1 MRLRR
6 SQQAVTAGTYRTVA
20 VMLESQAAADVEV
33 GRHSSYTALSQK
45 GAITMCH
52 QTLIDRSLQAAL
64 RCSLLFLLGL
74 VGSFAHAQAP
84 AQEQA
89 LTRTARD
96 AQLKWGPCPPFL
108 PKGCGIAVLHGDPA
122 KDNVDVFFKVP
133 SKSTIPLHWH
143 TSAERMVLVAGELHV
158 TYDGQKTAVLRPG
171 TYAYGP
177 AKRPHKGFCASAV
190 PCVLFIAFE
199 SPLDAVPIESTKK

>member
-1 MRLRR
+1 MF
-6 SQQAVTAGTYRTVA
+6 QP
-20 VMLESQAAADVEV
+20 
-33 GRHSSYTALSQK
+33 
-45 GAITMCH
+45 
-52 QTLIDRSLQAAL
+52 TLINLL
-64 RCSLLFLLGL
+64 RCSLLFLSSLI
-74 VGSFAHAQAP
+74 GSVANAQVA

-89 LTRTARD
+89 LTRTAGGAD
-96 AQLKWGPCPPFL
+96 LKWAPCPPFL

-133 SKSTIPLHWH
+133 GNSTIPLHWH

-158 TYDGQKTAVLRPG
+158 TYDGQKTAVLKPG

-177 AKRPHKGFCASAV
+177 AKQPHKAFCASAV

-199 SPLDAVPIESTKK
+199 SPLDAVPVETAKK